1 MNEKDFQECL
11 LEACTD
17 EGQIE
22 AVETFEAVGMLSMNK
37 GLVVRMND
45 GSEFQLTIVQSR
57 RPR

>member
-11 LEACTD
+11 
-17 EGQIE
+17 IE

-37 GLVVRMND
+37 GVVVRMND